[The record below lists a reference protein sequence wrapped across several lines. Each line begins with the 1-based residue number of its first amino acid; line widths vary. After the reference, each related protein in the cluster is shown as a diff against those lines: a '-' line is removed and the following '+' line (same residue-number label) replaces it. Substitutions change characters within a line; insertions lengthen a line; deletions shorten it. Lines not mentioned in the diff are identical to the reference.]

1 MKALRFKP
9 KYKVY
14 YRYQNIKLWKKLNLM
29 KLHHKKWVS
38 LKLIEQQ
45 YATTKN
51 LRVIRPIYLCHSRKL
66 NVERLYFYKFLNK
79 QILRNYLVNYN
90 EFSFSQILKTNY
102 LKFECR
108 LDFNL
113 YKAGFVTSLYEAR
126 FFITHGYILVN
137 NVRVTNINFILN
149 TNDLV
154 KINEKI
160 WMNLNK
166 NLFSKLTYIRNL
178 EIDYKTGSF
187 IFFNYKNFFILNFN
201 NFIKEI
207 YIHSKS
213 QHSFLTNRKTN
224 IITFQNTTFIN
235 NYFLFF
241 ESVFNYYLFVNKM
254 THVLNK
260 RKHFTINSNTIEYL
274 MKYLRLY
281 FNDYYF
287 RNILLKRVFQTKYTY
302 LQTLSKT
309 TNKFETFQYI
319 LNNFRL
325 TTSEN
330 SLSHDFFKYYYNL
343 LFKFYIYLIKNYY
356 INQFNFKFKTS
367 INQYNINTFLIYD
380 IFKLINIKN
389 KLFNFYKISTDKNLN
404 FGYCDLVG
412 TNKYKLIDMS
422 VIKQVKNKQTRYIQ
436 PFQFNLLTYY
446 ISSNIFKYKL
456 YTKCRSFYQNNKRR
470 YNAIKKLR
478 RSFLF
483 QYYNK
488 IRFGISTRILTSNQ
502 MYNQCLRLSHNNPN
516 KIQNNI
522 RKNNLYYPTTS
533 KLYTLIYT
541 PSIVNTTNMVKNLND
556 LTQNIKNIDL
566 NNITEDLI
574 NTLNIYSMQL
584 KNKLQFFE
592 TNKMFTNFNCNTF
605 YKNIYLLNNLIKNLN
620 KSNLV
625 DFNLKSNN
633 FNTLYKIHLCNN
645 YLNIRFAERY
655 ATKRSHRFLSYYS
668 QRAKLNYYYINHM
681 KSRRFV
687 PTNIAFY
694 FNNNSSKRN
703 FNFLFNYYHYRKG
716 RSKYFYNY
724 KLNFLKSNVIKT
736 KKIQNFN
743 CNLNLITNY
752 NFNDT
757 LFLIDL
763 ILNISTRRLNSTYNF
778 INAKVVQN
786 FNCNSLQINK
796 NIQKTNCTKN
806 NHKLIIK
813 SIKMYK
819 YNNYAVQFYNK
830 ISKKL
835 NIKSSIYCYNFNK
848 YNNFTMI
855 RLYKLYFTNYSLFK
869 LTNKYY
875 IYQNF
880 KKTFNIQNTYYN
892 TYLYFIYNIRK
903 YKLIKYIF
911 KNYIFKEYDVF
922 LNNLITLKNI
932 KQFDSL
938 YIKNLYYNLMFSKLY
953 NFDFYDFI
961 FKNNF
966 MYSHN
971 LKIMINYFILI
982 KRFYR

>member
-14 YRYQNIKLWKKLNLM
+14 YRYQNIKLWRKLNLM
-29 KLHHKKWVS
+29 NLHHKKWTS

-45 YATTKN
+45 YANTKN
-51 LRVIRPIYLCHSRKL
+51 LRIIRPIYLCHSRKL

-90 EFSFSQILKTNY
+90 EFSFSQILRTNY

-126 FFITHGYILVN
+126 FFITHGYIFVN
-137 NVRVTNINFILN
+137 NHHITNINFILN

-154 KINEKI
+154 KIDEKV

-166 NLFSKLTYIRNL
+166 NLFTKLTYIRNL

-201 NFIKEI
+201 NFVKEI
-207 YIHSKS
+207 YIHSKY
-213 QHSFLTNRKTN
+213 QHNNWSNRKTN
-224 IITFQNTTFIN
+224 IITFQNTSFIN

-260 RKHFTINSNTIEYL
+260 RKYFSINSNTIEYL

-302 LQTLSKT
+302 LQILSKT
-309 TNKFETFQYI
+309 TDKLDTFQYI
-319 LNNFRL
+319 FNNFKL
-325 TTSEN
+325 TTSKN
-330 SLSHDFFKYYYNL
+330 SLNQDFFKYYYNL
-343 LFKFYIYLIKNYY
+343 LFKFYIYMIKNYY
-356 INQFNFKFKTS
+356 VNQLNFKFNASVNHYNTS
-367 INQYNINTFLIYD
+367 VFVMYD
-380 IFKLINIKN
+380 IFKLLNIKN
-389 KLFNFYKISTDKNLN
+389 KLFNFYQISNNKNLN

-436 PFQFNLLTYY
+436 PFQFSLLTYY
-446 ISSNIFKYKL
+446 ISSNVFKYKL

-488 IRFGISTRILTSNQ
+488 IRFGISTRVFTSNQ
-502 MYNQCLRLSHNNPN
+502 MYNQCLRLSQNVQ
-516 KIQNNI
+516 KIKTNTRI
-522 RKNNLYYPTTS
+522 NNLYYPTTS
-533 KLYTLIYT
+533 KLYNLIYT
-541 PSIVNTTNMVKNLND
+541 PSIINTTDIIKNLND
-556 LTQNIKNIDL
+556 LIQNIKHL
-566 NNITEDLI
+566 NSNKITDDLI
-574 NTLNIYSMQL
+574 NTLNIFSLQL
-584 KNKLQFFE
+584 KDKLQFFE
-592 TNKMFTNFNCNTF
+592 TNRMFTNFNCNTF
-605 YKNIYLLNNLIKNLN
+605 YKNIYLLNNLVKNFNTFKLI
-620 KSNLV
+620 
-625 DFNLKSNN
+625 DYNLKSNN
-633 FNTLYKIHLCNN
+633 YNTLYKIHLCNN

-681 KSRRFV
+681 KTKCFL
-687 PTNIAFY
+687 PTNIASY
-694 FNNNSSKRN
+694 FNNNSLKQN

-724 KLNFLKSNVIKT
+724 KLNLLKSNVRKIK
-736 KKIQNFN
+736 KVQNFN
-743 CNLNLITNY
+743 CNLNIITNY

-763 ILNISTRRLNSTYNF
+763 ILNISARRLNSTYNL
-778 INAKVVQN
+778 INTKVSKKID
-786 FNCNSLQINK
+786 CDSLQINK
-796 NIQKTNCTKN
+796 NIRRIKLKN
-806 NHKLIIK
+806 NKHKLVIK
-813 SIKMYK
+813 SIKSYK
-819 YNNYAVQFYNK
+819 YNNYLVHFYTK
-830 ISKKL
+830 ITKKL
-835 NIKSSIYCYNFNK
+835 NTKSSIYYYNLNN
-848 YNNFTMI
+848 YNNFTMLH
-855 RLYKLYFTNYSLFK
+855 LYKLYFTNYSVFK
-869 LTNKYY
+869 LYNNCY
-875 IYQNF
+875 IYKNF
-880 KKTFNIQNTYYN
+880 KITSNIQHTYYN
-892 TYLYFIYNIRK
+892 TYLYFMYNIRK
-903 YKLIKYIF
+903 YRLIKYVF

-953 NFDFYDFI
+953 NLDFYDFI

-966 MYSHN
+966 IYSHN